1 MIQDS
6 LYSWWSFD
14 MLFMM
19 CENGKMRTMV
29 TTANSVGKSYML
41 MLTKKNSESLTIKD
55 LSLERLDFS
64 RVF

>member
-1 MIQDS
+1 
-6 LYSWWSFD
+6 

-19 CENGKMRTMV
+19 CGNGKMRTMV

-41 MLTKKNSESLTIKD
+41 MLTNKDSESLKIKD